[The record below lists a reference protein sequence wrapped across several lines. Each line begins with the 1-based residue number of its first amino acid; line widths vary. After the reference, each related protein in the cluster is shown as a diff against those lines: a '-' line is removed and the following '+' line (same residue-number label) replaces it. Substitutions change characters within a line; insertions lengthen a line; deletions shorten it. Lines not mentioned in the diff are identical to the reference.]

1 MRAMIATLPGDGV
14 GPEVTAQAVRVLQAV
29 AERGDHEFGFR
40 EALIGGIAID
50 DTGEPL
56 PVATRR
62 IVVDADA
69 VLLGAVGGPKW
80 SDPSATVRPEQGLL
94 GLRALLG
101 VYANIRPVA
110 VHPALAAAAPLKPE
124 LLANVDIVFVRE
136 LTGGL
141 YFGEKS
147 HDRDVLGASVRASDL
162 CVYTADEV
170 ERVVRMAATM
180 ARARRGRLLSVD
192 KANVLATSRLWREVT
207 TRVMRAEFPDVALEH
222 ALVDSFAMHL
232 ITTPARFDV
241 VVTENLFGDI
251 LTDEA
256 AVLAGSIGVLP
267 SASLGD
273 AFASGLRRGL
283 YEPIHGSAPD
293 IAGRGMAN
301 PAGAILSAAL
311 LLRYSLGLGDEAA
324 LIEASVAD
332 TILSGIRTADCAA
345 HDQTSCSTSEFGD
358 AVVERVSARA
368 VSARSDVAL
377 RPISLNCFDAK
388 RRRRQGLRDSGID
401 RALRTWLHDG

>member
-1 MRAMIATLPGDGV
+1 MRAVIATLPGDGV
-14 GPEVTAQAVRVLQAV
+14 GSEVTAEAVRVLQAV
-29 AERGDHEFGFR
+29 AARGDHEFTFR
-40 EALIGGIAID
+40 ESLIGGIAID
-50 DTGEPL
+50 ETGEPL
-56 PVATRR
+56 PVATRHA
-62 IVVDADA
+62 VSSADA

-101 VYANIRPVA
+101 VYANIRPVT

-141 YFGEKS
+141 YFGAKT
-147 HDRDVLGASVRASDL
+147 HDRDAGGHSTRASDL
-162 CVYTADEV
+162 CVYTAEEV
-170 ERVVRMAATM
+170 ERVVRMAAGI
-180 ARARRGRLLSVD
+180 ARGRRGRLLSVD
-192 KANVLATSRLWREVT
+192 KANVLATSRLWREIT
-207 TRVMRAEFPDVALEH
+207 TRVMREEFPDVALEH
-222 ALVDSFAMHL
+222 TLVDSFAMHL
-232 ITTPARFDV
+232 ITSPSRFDV

-273 AFASGLRRGL
+273 ASTTGLRRGL

-293 IAGRGMAN
+293 IAGKGIAN

-311 LLRYSLGLGDEAA
+311 LLRHSLGLRDEAA
-324 LIEASVAD
+324 AVEAAVSDA
-332 TILSGIRTADCAA
+332 LSDGVRTADCVAPGE
-345 HDQTSCSTSEFGD
+345 TPSSTSAFGD
-358 AVVERVSARA
+358 AVLVRLASKVGAS
-368 VSARSDVAL
+368 
-377 RPISLNCFDAK
+377 
-388 RRRRQGLRDSGID
+388 
-401 RALRTWLHDG
+401 

>member
-1 MRAMIATLPGDGV
+1 MRALIAVLPGDGV
-14 GPEVTAQAVRVLQAV
+14 GPEVTKEAQRVLQAV
-29 AERGDHEFGFR
+29 AERGDHDFTFR

-50 DTGEPL
+50 ETGEPL
-56 PVATRR
+56 PVATREA
-62 IVVDADA
+62 VTHADA

-80 SDPSATVRPEQGLL
+80 SDPSASVRPEQGLL

-124 LLANVDIVFVRE
+124 LLENVDIVFVRE

-141 YFGEKS
+141 YFGQKT
-147 HDRDVLGASVRASDL
+147 HDRDASGASTRASDL
-162 CVYTADEV
+162 CVYTTEEV
-170 ERVVRMAATM
+170 ERVVRMAADI
-180 ARARRGRLLSVD
+180 ARARRRKLLSVD

-207 TRVMRAEFPDVALEH
+207 TRVMRDEFPDVALEH

-232 ITTPARFDV
+232 ITTPSRFDV

-273 AFASGLRRGL
+273 ASTDGLRRGL

-293 IAGRGMAN
+293 IAGKGIAN

-311 LLRYSLGLGDEAA
+311 LLRHSLGLTDDAA
-324 LIEASVAD
+324 LIEAAVSE
-332 TILSGIRTADCAA
+332 TITAGIRTADCVGPGQRA
-345 HDQTSCSTSEFGD
+345 CSTADFGD
-358 AVVERVSARA
+358 AVLERLF
-368 VSARSDVAL
+368 ARSA
-377 RPISLNCFDAK
+377 SM
-388 RRRRQGLRDSGID
+388 
-401 RALRTWLHDG
+401 H

>member
-1 MRAMIATLPGDGV
+1 
-14 GPEVTAQAVRVLQAV
+14 VTAEAVRVLQAV
-29 AERGDHEFGFR
+29 AERADHEFVFR

-50 DTGEPL
+50 ETGDAL
-56 PVATRR
+56 PVATRQ
-62 IVVDADA
+62 VVTHADA

-80 SDPSATVRPEQGLL
+80 SDPAATVRPEQGLL
-94 GLRALLG
+94 RLRALLG

-141 YFGEKS
+141 YFGAKT
-147 HDRDVLGASVRASDL
+147 HDRDATGASVRASDL
-162 CVYTADEV
+162 CVYTVEEV
-170 ERVVRMAATM
+170 ERVVRMAAGM
-180 ARARRGRLLSVD
+180 ARQRRCRLLSVD

-207 TRVMRAEFPDVALEH
+207 TRVMRDEFPDVALEH

-232 ITTPARFDV
+232 ITSPSRFDV

-273 AFASGLRRGL
+273 ASTTGLRRGL

-293 IAGRGMAN
+293 IAGKGIAN

-311 LLRYSLGLGDEAA
+311 LLRHSCGLSEEAA
-324 LIEASVAD
+324 MIESAVSDA
-332 TILSGIRTADCAA
+332 LMAGIRTADCAA
-345 HDQTSCSTSEFGD
+345 PGRVPCSTSAFGD
-358 AVVERVSARA
+358 AVLERLATGVGAS
-368 VSARSDVAL
+368 
-377 RPISLNCFDAK
+377 
-388 RRRRQGLRDSGID
+388 
-401 RALRTWLHDG
+401 

>member
-1 MRAMIATLPGDGV
+1 MRAMIAVLGGDGV
-14 GPEVTAQAVRVLQAV
+14 GPEVTAQAVRVLQCI
-29 AERGDHEFGFR
+29 AERGEHEFTFADG
-40 EALIGGIAID
+40 LIGGIAID
-50 DTGEPL
+50 ETGEPL
-56 PVATRR
+56 PVATRAL
-62 IVVDADA
+62 VKNADA
-69 VLLGAVGGPKW
+69 VFLGAVGGPKW

-110 VHPALAAAAPLKPE
+110 VHPALAASAPLKPE
-124 LLANVDIVFVRE
+124 LLVGVDILFLRE

-141 YFGEKS
+141 YFGEKT
-147 HDRDVLGASVRASDL
+147 HDRNADGASTRASDL
-162 CVYTADEV
+162 CVYTAEEV
-170 ERVVRMAATM
+170 ERVVRMAAAI
-180 ARARRGRLLSVD
+180 ARGRRGRVLSVD

-207 TRVMRAEFPDVALEH
+207 TRVMRDEFPDVALEH

-232 ITTPARFDV
+232 ITAPSRFDV

-273 AFASGLRRGL
+273 ADGSGLRRGL

-293 IAGRGMAN
+293 IAGKGIAN

-311 LLRYSLGLGDEAA
+311 LLRHSLGLGAEAA
-324 LIEASVAD
+324 AIEAAVFDA
-332 TILSGIRTADCAA
+332 IASGVRTADCVAA
-345 HDQTSCSTSEFGD
+345 GQAACSTSAFGD
-358 AVVERVSARA
+358 AVVERLTAA
-368 VSARSDVAL
+368 VPV
-377 RPISLNCFDAK
+377 P
-388 RRRRQGLRDSGID
+388 
-401 RALRTWLHDG
+401 